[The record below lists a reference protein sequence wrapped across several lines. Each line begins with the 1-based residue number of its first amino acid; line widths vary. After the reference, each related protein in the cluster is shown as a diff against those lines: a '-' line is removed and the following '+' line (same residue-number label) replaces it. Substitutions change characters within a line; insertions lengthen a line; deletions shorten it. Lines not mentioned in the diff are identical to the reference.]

1 MGKELKDYL
10 YYEEENPSLKIYC
23 GDCLEIMPL
32 LPKVDLVVTSPPYG
46 IGKEYETLQSLE
58 SLIKMME
65 QVITLSYKISKEDGQ
80 LTINFQDPFI
90 HKYHIGSDYAK
101 FAREAG
107 YEFSANRIW
116 KKDPA
121 WMNSPWISCSNYP
134 VLEWEYIW
142 TFSKKNRPLRKQFS
156 RFANR
161 GIWEFRSVKSFTQH
175 PAEYPIGLPKRVME
189 VYTEDLNTIL
199 DPFLGSGTTLV
210 AAKEL
215 GRNGIGIEINEK
227 YCKIAATR
235 LKNTQKMML

>member
-1 MGKELKDYL
+1 MKELKDYL
-10 YYEEENPSLKIYC
+10 YYHEDNPSIDIYC

-58 SLIKMME
+58 SLINLMGS
-65 QVITLSYKISKEDGQ
+65 VIKLSYQILKDDGQ

-90 HKYHIGSDYAK
+90 HKYHIGADYTR

-107 YEFSANRIW
+107 FEFSANRIW

-121 WMNSPWISCSNYP
+121 WINSPWISCSNYP

-142 TFSKKNRPLRKQFS
+142 TFAKGNRKLRKEFA
-156 RFANR
+156 RYANR
-161 GIWEFRSVKSFTQH
+161 GIWEFKSIQAFTKH

-189 VYTEDLNTIL
+189 VYTEQDNSVL

-210 AAKEL
+210 ACKEL
-215 GRNGIGIEINEK
+215 KRNGIGIEINEK
-227 YCKIAATR
+227 YCQIAKTS
-235 LKNTQKMML
+235 LLNTQVPFL